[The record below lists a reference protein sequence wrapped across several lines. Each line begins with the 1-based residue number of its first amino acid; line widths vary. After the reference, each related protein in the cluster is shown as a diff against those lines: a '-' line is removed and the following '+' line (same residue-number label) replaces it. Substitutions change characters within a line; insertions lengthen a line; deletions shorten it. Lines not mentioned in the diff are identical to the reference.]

1 MIKLFLLP
9 ILWFMATLANASC
22 NFVSADYLSE
32 IGSPKSIKTIQI
44 DVPKS
49 AKFNRNFA
57 KILVS
62 RSKNI
67 PKNLKKYFRATVVVN
82 FDFGSCT
89 YKAKVRQNGDL
100 RDHIKLVN
108 NGEPQRSLVVK
119 LDEGN
124 VLSAVKFKLLIP
136 ETRNNLNEV
145 LGTIFL
151 NKLGFITPETFQVE
165 TIVNGTRSLMLFQED
180 TRKELLERNNRREGP
195 MFEGDETLIWSGE
208 HKEKLGAGHRLK
220 PISLARVSNIKWFL
234 KGETSQEITLTAFNQ
249 LQMAY
254 LDFSQNWLS
263 EHMTIFPNQQNS
275 PIFEDYFFSL
285 LMMSGL
291 HAGATYNRKFYFN
304 TFTDEF
310 EPIYYDGLF
319 LLTEPPYIHP
329 KKYVISSALR
339 KGYKFPFENLFSD
352 TTDWRAEALEEFRSR
367 VVISDTDA
375 LIFFEK
381 SITQMAEN
389 IDILHNH
396 LQAVEYPIKS
406 VKSTSENI
414 KSYVSNEIDL
424 GLVQR
429 KIIDVPGF
437 DEGYD
442 VLYHAGDTK
451 RLTSLQL
458 GEVLSRNIL
467 NDERTVLLPSETID
481 IGSRV
486 IDIDEDFKNLG
497 QISHSEGL
505 LLQINNDKKII
516 TAKQVKSNDWLLV
529 SSADLTGWELIFEG
543 IKSDDPGFDIFQP
556 QRFNDYGLTG
566 CLNIYGSKL
575 DKVKI
580 NVQGGKCEDG
590 INIISSNGSL
600 NSISIKN
607 AFADAIDIDFSNITI
622 EFVNVNV
629 SGNDCADLSGGT
641 YSFSDVKLSMC
652 GDKGISIGEKS
663 TFIANKVEVNGAYI
677 GVSSKDYS
685 ETVIRSAKL
694 VDTEF
699 CYEAS
704 KKKQE
709 FGGAKLLFDSL
720 SCKGNV
726 LTDKHSTITVGA
738 RLQ

>member
-1 MIKLFLLP
+1 MIRLLLLP
-9 ILWFMATLANASC
+9 TLWLMATFANASC
-22 NFVSADYLSE
+22 NFVKADYLSE

-62 RSKNI
+62 KSKNI
-67 PKNLKKYFRATVVVN
+67 PKKLKKYFRATVTVN

-89 YKAKVRQNGDL
+89 FKAKVRQNGDL

-136 ETRNNLNEV
+136 ETRHNLNEV

-165 TIVNGTRSLMLFQED
+165 TIVNGTSSLMLFQED

-195 MFEGDETLIWSGE
+195 LFEGDEALIWSGK

-220 PISLARVSNIKWFL
+220 PISLARVSNINWFL
-234 KGETSQEITLTAFNQ
+234 KGETSRKITLSAFDK

-263 EHMTIFPNQQNS
+263 EHMTIFPNQKSS

-285 LMMSGL
+285 LMMNGL
-291 HAGATYNRKFYFN
+291 HAAATYNRKFYFN

-310 EPIYYDGLF
+310 EPIYYDGL
-319 LLTEPPYIHP
+319 LSLTERPYIHP

-352 TTDWRAEALEEFRSR
+352 TAEWRDEALEEFRSR

-375 LIFFEK
+375 QIFFEK
-381 SITQMAEN
+381 SITQMVEN
-389 IDILHNH
+389 IDILHSH
-396 LQAVEYPIKS
+396 LQTVEYSTRTEKS
-406 VKSTSENI
+406 VSKNI
-414 KSYVSNEIDL
+414 KSYLSNEVYL

-429 KIIDVPGF
+429 KIIDVTGF

-442 VLYHAGDTK
+442 VLFHAGDTK
-451 RLTSLQL
+451 KLTSLQL
-458 GEVLSRNIL
+458 GEVLSRNML
-467 NDERTVLLPSETID
+467 NDERTILLPSEAID
-481 IGSRV
+481 ISSRV
-486 IDIDEDFKNLG
+486 IDIDGGFKNLG

-505 LLQINNDKKII
+505 LLQINNDEKII
-516 TAKQVKSNDWLLV
+516 TARQGKSNDWLLV
-529 SSADLTGWELIFEG
+529 SGADLTGWELIFEG
-543 IKSDDPGFDIFQP
+543 VKGDDPGFDISQP
-556 QRFNDYGLTG
+556 QRFNDHGLTG
-566 CLNIYGSKL
+566 CLNIYRSKL
-575 DKVKI
+575 DRVKI
-580 NVQGGKCEDG
+580 NVQGGKCEDS
-590 INIISSNGSL
+590 INIVSSNGSL

-607 AFADAIDIDFSNITI
+607 AFSDAIDIDFSNIDI

-629 SGNDCADLSGGT
+629 AGNDCTDLSGGT
-641 YSFSDVKLSMC
+641 YFFSDVKLSMC

-663 TFIANKVEVNGAYI
+663 TLIANKVEVNIAYI
-677 GVSSKDYS
+677 GASSKDLS
-685 ETVIRSAKL
+685 ETVIRSAKF
-694 VDTEF
+694 VDAEF
-699 CYEAS
+699 CYEAA

-709 FGGAKLLFDSL
+709 FGGAKLAFDSL
-720 SCKGNV
+720 SCKGKV
-726 LTDKHSTITVGA
+726 LTDEHSTITVGA
-738 RLQ
+738 RL